1 LAISR
6 QRKKEL
12 VDLYIDMINKSN
24 ALFLTE
30 YTGLSVK
37 DLQKLRGEIRE
48 VDGTYLVTKNTLLL
62 HALEQTGKPVQADL
76 LVGQLAT
83 GFAHS
88 EAPAVAKMLSKFS
101 KDSEQFAIKFGIMD
115 DVFLTAEQVEALANL
130 PTLDELKA
138 QLLGLIQAPAR
149 NMASVVAGGVR
160 QVVNVLDAY
169 TTQESDAEAAAG

>member
-1 LAISR
+1 LAISK

-169 TTQESDAEAAAG
+169 ATQESDAEAAAG

>member
-1 LAISR
+1 MAISK

-48 VDGTYLVTKNTLLL
+48 IDGTYLVTKNTLLRL
-62 HALEQTGKPVQADL
+62 ALEQTGKPVPADL

-83 GFAHS
+83 GFALS
-88 EAPAVAKMLSKFS
+88 EAPALAKMLSKFS
-101 KDSEQFAIKFGIMD
+101 KDSERFAIKFGIMD

-130 PTLDELKA
+130 PTLDELRA
-138 QLLGLIQAPAR
+138 QLLGLIQGPAR
-149 NMASVVAGGVR
+149 NIASVVAGGVR

-169 TTQESDAEAAAG
+169 ATQESDAEAAAG